1 MISFLRSP
9 LYRLIENVSVGGVL
23 GGECVAAILH
33 AEHHKG
39 LGAVIAYAAASGGS
53 HAHYGAFLDR
63 KNLAVNLKLSFTR
76 EEEVDFLMILMGMKE
91 SGFLTRSEYLE

>member
-23 GGECVAAILH
+23 SGECVAAILYT
-33 AEHHKG
+33 EHHKWFC
-39 LGAVIAYAAASGGS
+39 AVIAYAAASGGS

-63 KNLAVNLKLSFTR
+63 NYLAVNLKLAFTR
-76 EEEVDFLMILMGMKE
+76 EEEVEFLMILVGMEE
-91 SGFLTRSEYLE
+91 SGFLSRSEYLE